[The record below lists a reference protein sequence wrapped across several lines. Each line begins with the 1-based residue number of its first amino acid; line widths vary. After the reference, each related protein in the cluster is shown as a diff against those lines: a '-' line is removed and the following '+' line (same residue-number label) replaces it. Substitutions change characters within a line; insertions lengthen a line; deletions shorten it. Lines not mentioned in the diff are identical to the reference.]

1 MQVAYGKK
9 QHRGWSLGFQMM
21 NHKKNTA
28 VKSQNHWT
36 FTSHFIFLI
45 NIFKSLP
52 FLSLAKFIVLNM
64 HGLFLLHLLWR
75 KKYII

>member
-1 MQVAYGKK
+1 MD
-9 QHRGWSLGFQMM
+9 FQKM
-21 NHKKNTA
+21 NHKKNIA
-28 VKSQNHWT
+28 VKSQYHWT
-36 FTSHFIFLI
+36 FKSHLIILI

-52 FLSLAKFIVLNM
+52 FLSLVKFIVLNM